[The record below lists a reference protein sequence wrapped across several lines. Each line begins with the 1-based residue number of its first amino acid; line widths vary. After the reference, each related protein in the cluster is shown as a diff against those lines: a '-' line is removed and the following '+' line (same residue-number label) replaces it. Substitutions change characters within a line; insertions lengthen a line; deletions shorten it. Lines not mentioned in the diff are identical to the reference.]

1 MIRNSTMSKNS
12 NDLQVEQLLKL
23 SRLINNLRPRITNT
37 DLHKS
42 IIEGFYKKRDLTTTE
57 KLLTVVFWDIK
68 NFSSLCDIL
77 KTHST
82 LHVPFLREFFE
93 LARNIIC
100 ERSGIL
106 DKFLGDRVMALF
118 GFQSKDNNYT
128 NDAVASV

>member
-23 SRLINNLRPRITNT
+23 SRLINRLKRPRITNT
-37 DLHKS
+37 DLHETV
-42 IIEGFYKKRDLTTTE
+42 IEGLNKKGDLTATE

-82 LHVPFLREFFE
+82 LLVPFLREFFE

-100 ERSGIL
+100 ERSGVL

-118 GFQSKDNNYT
+118 GFQNKNNNYT
-128 NDAVASV
+128 NDAI